1 MTFCLSQWYKH
12 VIVVFILY
20 KGNQCIKLKL
30 KLICDVRKWVCSVF
44 DIISSAWLIC
54 LYQHVLYIYYCPRKC
69 FAHKSSIHIHQKESG
84 AYLKTNTSHL
94 ILPQL
99 CTQASAFRTDRRV
112 RTWSPATLTWTP
124 LSAMTYLEWRQ
135 LATALKCTLLQLP
148 HCTAPQ
154 SVHCTELK
162 PLHTAR
168 WRHPVLRQWCS
179 PDTLTT
185 WWWDTEIQAA
195 IRRHELN
202 AFSIKDYV
210 NC

>member
-1 MTFCLSQWYKH
+1 MSMFCVWYHIFSMADRSISARVVYLLLSTQVFCPQIINTYSSKRIWY
-12 VIVVFILY
+12 
-20 KGNQCIKLKL
+20 
-30 KLICDVRKWVCSVF
+30 
-44 DIISSAWLIC
+44 IS
-54 LYQHVLYIYYCPRKC
+54 
-69 FAHKSSIHIHQKESG
+69 
-84 AYLKTNTSHL
+84 LKTNKSHP

-99 CTQASAFRTDRRV
+99 CTQASTFRTDRRV

-135 LATALKCTLLQLP
+135 LATALKCTPLQLP

-154 SVHCTELK
+154 SVHCTDLK

-179 PDTLTT
+179 LDTLTT

-202 AFSIKDYV
+202 AFL
-210 NC
+210 